1 MGKSTLTERNFGLR
15 VLIGHVNHF
24 LNLARQKEL
33 RHYQIPVRHA
43 HILHSLKAI
52 GHSATLAEVAKQA
65 ERKIGVIT
73 KQAVLMEKEGLI
85 KRVKNT
91 PYSNLL
97 HLELTEKGLE
107 MAEVSKYS
115 KSINEIF
122 ASITREERQQM
133 ELILNKLAIK
143 LKNYQPD

>member
-1 MGKSTLTERNFGLR
+1 MGKQNYSQSIIDLWLL
-15 VLIGHVNHF
+15 LIRVNHTIF
-24 LNLARQKEL
+24 LIRQKEL

-143 LKNYQPD
+143 LENYQPD